1 MSILIIHSKPR
12 KMTSGNN
19 WRIDVVGPDGRAK
32 DQVKEAIGEL
42 EHHPAKAA
50 RRSLVDVLG
59 IIDRMRF
66 DVKYVEHQEA
76 EEGELE
82 SWLFVVQG

>member
-1 MSILIIHSKPR
+1 MGSLVIESKPR
-12 KMTSGNN
+12 KMTSGNS

-32 DQVKEAIGEL
+32 DEFKTAVKEL

-50 RRSLVDVLG
+50 RRSLIDILT
-59 IIDRMRF
+59 IIDQLRMQI
-66 DVKYVEHQEA
+66 KYVEHHE

-82 SWLFVVQG
+82 SWLFITQD